1 MSKIINFIKDFKW
14 VIIFLILLQIV
25 LSIVIPK
32 CVIRFQVNGS
42 SMNDTFQ
49 NEDVLIGR
57 EYVLSS
63 PKKGDIVV
71 FKSHEGPDYIKRI
84 IATPGDTISMKEN
97 VVKVNGS
104 VISEP
109 YIKKPNEYINVDEI
123 KIPKNQYFVMGDNR
137 DQSKDSRYEEVG
149 LVDISE
155 IKAKIYMRVK
165 PTIKF
170 GY

>member
-1 MSKIINFIKDFKW
+1 MSKIINFINDFKW
-14 VIIFLILLQIV
+14 VIIFLILLQIL
-25 LSIVIPK
+25 LSTIVPK
-32 CVIRFQVNGS
+32 FVIRFQVNGS
-42 SMNDTFQ
+42 SMNDTFK

-57 EYVLSS
+57 EYILSS

-84 IATPGDTISMKEN
+84 IATPGDTISMMEN
-97 VVKVNGS
+97 VVKVNGE

-109 YIKKPNEYINVDEI
+109 YIKKPEEYINIDEI

-137 DQSKDSRYEEVG
+137 DQSKDSRYQEVG

-155 IKAKIYMRVK
+155 IKAKIYMRIK
-165 PTIKF
+165 PTVNF